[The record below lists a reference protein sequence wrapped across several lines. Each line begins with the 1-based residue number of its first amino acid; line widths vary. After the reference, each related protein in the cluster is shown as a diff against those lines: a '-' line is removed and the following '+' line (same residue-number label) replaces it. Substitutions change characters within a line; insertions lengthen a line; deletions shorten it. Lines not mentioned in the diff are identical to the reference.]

1 VRERRLGSR
10 FRGNDGKE
18 RRVKK
23 LYEHIAGSHLGSSAL
38 FGGAFFA
45 SDLMNGSVIE
55 AAATGAVAA
64 ASWLASLPLL
74 KRIIGAAAGA

>member
-1 VRERRLGSR
+1 
-10 FRGNDGKE
+10 
-18 RRVKK
+18 
-23 LYEHIAGSHLGSSAL
+23 
-38 FGGAFFA
+38 
-45 SDLMNGSVIE
+45 MNGSVIE